1 MQRSLFALSLG
12 FAGVI
17 LATHEGWSL
26 PAAAR
31 PPVNPLPYEAA
42 GNRGPDF
49 LFRQALAHLPPPAP
63 QAAPGG

>member
-26 PAAAR
+26 PAAAA
-31 PPVNPLPYEAA
+31 PCVKPQQAMAA
-42 GNRGPDF
+42 EIRGPDF

-63 QAAPGG
+63 QAAFRG